1 MIVNFRV
8 HGISQGVCKLAGHSR
23 LKKKNKRKKVVDN
36 EIEWARKD
44 QCPHIAET

>member
-1 MIVNFRV
+1 MCAQV
-8 HGISQGVCKLAGHSR
+8 SR
-23 LKKKNKRKKVVDN
+23 TLTLKKKNKRKKVVDN